1 MIEQINEQAQD
12 EYNAVTERQML
23 ELQKRQLE
31 ESDDLPFVATVGNP
45 NFDDLVV
52 GFDDEFD
59 ELPF

>member
-31 ESDDLPFVATVGNP
+31 ESDDAPYPFYYMEGQLNEVRK
-45 NFDDLVV
+45 
-52 GFDDEFD
+52 
-59 ELPF
+59 

>member
-31 ESDDLPFVATVGNP
+31 ESDDL
-45 NFDDLVV
+45 VV